1 MKTLLVL
8 LFLTIFISAKEFTV
22 GSFNVKN
29 LFDMRYDGTEY
40 KEFIPKTK
48 LWNKAKYAKKLK
60 DISRVIKKSN
70 IDIVGLQEIESH
82 TAMRDLKKLLPRYR
96 HYKFIKTPRASIG
109 IGIVSKYP
117 IVDIQKIDIKK
128 GFAYRAIMRAT
139 VRVDGK
145 KLVIFVNHW
154 SSKRS
159 PESNRIKYAK
169 ALVKAIKKE
178 KNDYIIIGDLNSNYN
193 ENLTLLHDKKLNNTR
208 GKTGINNILQSS
220 KSKQIGHFNPWF
232 ELDSYSRY
240 SFKFR
245 GNKQTPDH
253 ILISPYLFDNKNISY
268 MTNSFSTIANKGL
281 SDHHMIY
288 AKFTTS
294 TLKKEIVKV
303 KNHTY
308 GISKLYKLEKLST
321 PFIVKDAVVLYRYKN
336 SAIIKDKTRAIFLY
350 RCAKGLKVGHSY
362 DIGIDKIKSYFSLK
376 EVTKISN
383 IREKSKAYE
392 YKKLFLDATKV
403 DIFKEKYQNEIVT
416 NLIGIYKR
424 GHLHLSNGKKIK
436 IYTRNKKLLPKKG
449 SEIEIVRGHL
459 ASYKDTPQI
468 FLHSKK
474 DYQQSF

>member
-1 MKTLLVL
+1 VKTLLVL

-29 LFDMRYDGTEY
+29 LFDTRFDGTEY

-48 LWNKAKYAKKLK
+48 LWNRVKYTKKLK
-60 DISRVIKKSN
+60 DIARVIKKSN
-70 IDIVGLQEIESH
+70 IDIIGLLEIESSV
-82 TAMRDLKKLLPRYR
+82 AMRDLKKLLPRYR
-96 HYKFIKTPRASIG
+96 YYKFIKTPRASVG
-109 IGIVSKYP
+109 IGLVSKYP

-128 GFAYRAIMRAT
+128 GFPYRAIMRAT

-159 PESNRIKYAK
+159 PESHRIKYAK
-169 ALVKAIKKE
+169 VLATAVKKE

-193 ENLTLLHDKKLNNTR
+193 ENSTLPHDKKLNDTR
-208 GKTGINNILQSS
+208 GKTGINDILQSGKNRHS
-220 KSKQIGHFNPWF
+220 GHFNPWF

-253 ILISPYLFDNKNISY
+253 ILISPYLFDKKNISY
-268 MTNSFSTIANKGL
+268 VTNSFSTIANKGL

-294 TLKKEIVKV
+294 TLKKELSKV
-303 KNHTY
+303 KNPTQ

-321 PFIVKDAVVLYRYKN
+321 PFIVKNAVVLYRYKN
-336 SAIIKDKTRAIFLY
+336 SAIIKDKDRAIFLY
-350 RCAKGLKVGHSY
+350 KCAKNLRVGYRY
-362 DIGIDKIKSYFSLK
+362 DMKINKIKSYFSLK

-383 IREKSKAYE
+383 IKEKSKAYE
-392 YKKLFLDATKV
+392 YKKLFLDATKA

-416 NLIGIYKR
+416 NLKGIYKK
-424 GHLHLSNGKKIK
+424 GYLHLSNGKKIK
-436 IYTRNKKLLPKKG
+436 IYARDKKLLPKNG
-449 SEIEIVRGHL
+449 SKIMIVRGHL

-468 FLHSKK
+468 LLHSKK